1 MAEDVHSFRVDFE
14 HYNKRRNDEWLV
26 NKVYDGQVY
35 LQFVLGFTVI
45 SGSDFSGNLNF
56 VSCFANFNS
65 PDVGLI
71 EATKCSAVIISP
83 YKLAVELRN

>member
-1 MAEDVHSFRVDFE
+1 MAEDLHSFRVDFK
-14 HYNKRRNDEWLV
+14 HYNRTSNGEWLV
-26 NKVYDGQVY
+26 NKLYDGQVY

-45 SGSDFSGNLNF
+45 KGSDFSGNLNF
-56 VSCFANFNS
+56 VSYFANFNS

-71 EATKCSAVIISP
+71 EATNCSEVIISP